1 MVTTRKSAYPST
13 RLDPV
18 GEDAEQYSVSFED
31 GDSCRTSSKI
41 SSIKLRCESLEN
53 ICMGLLQV
61 IVVTKCIKYHAVL
74 RLAYI

>member
-18 GEDAEQYSVSFED
+18 GEDAEQYSASFED
-31 GDSCRTSSKI
+31 GDSCSTSSKI
-41 SSIKLRCESLEN
+41 SIKLRCESLEN